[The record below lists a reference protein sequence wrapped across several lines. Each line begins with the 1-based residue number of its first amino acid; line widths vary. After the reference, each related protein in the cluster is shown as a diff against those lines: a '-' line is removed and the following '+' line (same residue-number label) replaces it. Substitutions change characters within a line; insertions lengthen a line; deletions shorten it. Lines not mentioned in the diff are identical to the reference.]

1 MKKLLLVALALL
13 GGLAGVQKINAA
25 TLYAVL
31 SSDKTTVTF
40 YYDDNCSARGGSA
53 MWESYIYP
61 GNENKITTVTFTTSV
76 KNAKPTSGYHF
87 FYNLYNLTTI
97 NNLSY
102 LKTSEMVNMEGMFY
116 NCAKLTSLD
125 ISYFNTEKVK
135 YMKEMF
141 AECRALEK
149 LMLPNSFGST
159 WTTTSMRS
167 LFYNCQALKEIKGVT
182 YFNTTS
188 VTDMSCMFYN
198 CKNLDMTKL
207 VEDLD
212 TRYATDLSYMFYGCK
227 KLTTLKIND
236 QGYIWDKD
244 SWQNVSNM
252 FANCSNLK
260 TIYCKED
267 WSKLSI
273 TNGWAMFDGCTSL
286 VGGKGTKAYDA
297 GVGLSAAHPDN
308 SLVPGYFTGEET
320 YSNYLYKVAVGD
332 VVHFRY
338 DKESNL
344 LGGIN
349 PSYNFTSDVSS
360 AIKTIKI
367 NPSVA
372 DANVT
377 SMDSWFSGLPN
388 MTNIEGLQ
396 YIKTASVTSMKY
408 LFYND
413 AKLESIDLRSFDLA
427 GADCSSMFSG
437 CTSLKTIYCDEDY
450 STQLIGSTNMFLGC
464 TSLRGLKGTT
474 FSADHID
481 ASYAR
486 PDFGESEPGYFT
498 GSEVYTVFNSSTGV
512 LTYYYDMQRESRS
525 GIVEPYEASEEQ
537 LRFETYSDKIR
548 KVVFDPSMA
557 NKSLPSVR
565 ALLWSGDEDKLLSN
579 LTEIEGWENLYFQG
593 TDMSY
598 MFAGCTAF
606 KSIDLFQ
613 GGHFSTENV
622 TYFYHLFT
630 YCTSLETV
638 NMSQFNTSNAIVLAN
653 MFTEC
658 NSLQSIDVSM
668 FDMTNV
674 QYTNLMFYGC
684 ENLRT
689 IYCDKDWSK
698 SEIDGTQMFEGCV
711 KLVGKYRTKYSEEH
725 IDIEYARPDN
735 GVVAPGYFTRDK
747 SAIDNVSAEKTPATK
762 ILHNGTLLIQRN
774 DKRYSVLGQVVEE

>member
-40 YYDDNCSARGGSA
+40 YYDDKRSERGGKT
-53 MWESYIYP
+53 MWESDIYR
-61 GNENKITTVTFTTSV
+61 GNENKITTVTFKPSV
-76 KNAKPTSGYHF
+76 ESARPATGYHF

-116 NCAKLTSLD
+116 NCAKLTKLD
-125 ISYFNTEKVK
+125 ISHFNTDKVK
-135 YMKEMF
+135 YMKQMF
-141 AECRALEK
+141 AECRALET
-149 LMLPNSFGST
+149 LTLPYYINRAST
-159 WTTTSMRS
+159 
-167 LFYNCQALKEIKGVT
+167 
-182 YFNTTS
+182 
-188 VTDMSCMFYN
+188 VTDMSSMFYN
-198 CKNLDMTKL
+198 CKALKEINGGERFYTSSVTDLAYMFYACQNLDMTKL
-207 VEDLD
+207 VADFS
-212 TRYATDLSYMFYGCK
+212 TGNVTDMDYMFYGCK
-227 KLTTLKIND
+227 KLTTINLNANGDYWNKSSLK
-236 QGYIWDKD
+236 
-244 SWQNVSNM
+244 NVSNM
-252 FANCSNLK
+252 FCNCSNLK
-260 TIYCKED
+260 TIYCNED

-273 TNGWAMFDGCTSL
+273 TDGWAMFDGCTSL
-286 VGGKGTKAYDA
+286 VGGKGTTS
-297 GVGLSAAHPDN
+297 GGSGLAMAHPDN

-320 YSNYLYKVAVGD
+320 YTNQLYKVVVGD
-332 VVHFRY
+332 ILHVRY
-338 DKESNL
+338 DKESTL
-344 LGGIN
+344 MGGISIN
-349 PSYNFTSDVSS
+349 YNLNEDDRNAV
-360 AIKTIKI
+360 KTIKI
-367 NPSVA
+367 DPAVA
-372 DANVT
+372 NAQITNIDYAFYNL
-377 SMDSWFSGLPN
+377 SN
-388 MTNIEGLQ
+388 MTKVEGLQ

-598 MFAGCTAF
+598 MFAGCTAL

-747 SAIDNVSAEKTPATK
+747 SAIDNVSVEKTPATK
-762 ILHNGTLLIQRN
+762 ILHNGTLLIQRD
-774 DKRYSVLGQVVEE
+774 DKRYAVLGQVVEE

>member
-40 YYDDNCSARGGSA
+40 YYDDKRSELGGKT
-53 MWESYIYP
+53 MWESDIYR
-61 GNENKITTVTFTTSV
+61 GNENKITTVTFTSSV
-76 KNAKPTSGYHF
+76 KSAQPATGYHF

-116 NCAKLTSLD
+116 NCAKLTKLD
-125 ISYFNTEKVK
+125 ISHFNTDKVK
-135 YMKEMF
+135 YMKQMF
-141 AECRALEK
+141 AECRALET
-149 LMLPNSFGST
+149 LTLPYYINRAST
-159 WTTTSMRS
+159 
-167 LFYNCQALKEIKGVT
+167 
-182 YFNTTS
+182 
-188 VTDMSCMFYN
+188 VTDMSSMFYN
-198 CKNLDMTKL
+198 CKALKEINGGERFYTSSVTDLAYMFYACQNLDMTKL
-207 VEDLD
+207 VADFS
-212 TRYATDLSYMFYGCK
+212 TGNVTDMDYMFYGCK
-227 KLTTLKIND
+227 KLTTINLNANGDYWNKSSLK
-236 QGYIWDKD
+236 
-244 SWQNVSNM
+244 NVSNM
-252 FANCSNLK
+252 FCNCSNLK
-260 TIYCKED
+260 TIYCNED

-273 TNGWAMFDGCTSL
+273 TDGWAMFDGCTSL
-286 VGGKGTKAYDA
+286 VGGKGTTS
-297 GVGLSAAHPDN
+297 GGSGLAMAHPDN

-320 YSNYLYKVAVGD
+320 YTNQLYKVVVGD
-332 VVHFRY
+332 ILHVRY
-338 DKESNL
+338 DKESTL
-344 LGGIN
+344 MGGISIN
-349 PSYNFTSDVSS
+349 YNLNEDDRNAV
-360 AIKTIKI
+360 KTIKI
-367 NPSVA
+367 DPAVA
-372 DANVT
+372 NAQITNIDYAFYNL
-377 SMDSWFSGLPN
+377 SN
-388 MTNIEGLQ
+388 MTKVEGLQ

-598 MFAGCTAF
+598 MFAGCTAL

-698 SEIDGTQMFEGCV
+698 SEIEGTQMFEGCV

-747 SAIDNVSAEKTPATK
+747 SAIDNVSVEKTPATK
-762 ILHNGTLLIQRN
+762 ILHNGTLLIRRDN
-774 DKRYSVLGQVVEE
+774 KRYSVLGQVVEE

>member
-40 YYDDNCSARGGSA
+40 YYDDKRSERGGKT
-53 MWESYIYP
+53 MWESDIYR
-61 GNENKITTVTFTTSV
+61 GNENKITTVTFKPSV
-76 KNAKPTSGYHF
+76 ESARPATGYHF

-116 NCAKLTSLD
+116 NCAKLTKLD
-125 ISYFNTEKVK
+125 ISHFNTDKVK
-135 YMKEMF
+135 YMKQMF
-141 AECRALEK
+141 AECRALET
-149 LMLPNSFGST
+149 LTLPYYINRAST
-159 WTTTSMRS
+159 
-167 LFYNCQALKEIKGVT
+167 
-182 YFNTTS
+182 
-188 VTDMSCMFYN
+188 VTDMSSMFYN
-198 CKNLDMTKL
+198 CKALKEINGGERFYTSSVTDLAYMFYACQNLDMTKL
-207 VEDLD
+207 VADFS
-212 TRYATDLSYMFYGCK
+212 TGNVTDMDYMFYGCK
-227 KLTTLKIND
+227 KLTTINLNANGDYWNKSSLK
-236 QGYIWDKD
+236 
-244 SWQNVSNM
+244 NVSNM
-252 FANCSNLK
+252 FCNCSNLK
-260 TIYCKED
+260 TIYCNED

-273 TNGWAMFDGCTSL
+273 TDGWAMFDGCTSL
-286 VGGKGTKAYDA
+286 VGGKGTTS
-297 GVGLSAAHPDN
+297 GGSGLAMAHPDN

-320 YSNYLYKVAVGD
+320 YTNQLYKVVVGD
-332 VVHFRY
+332 ILHVRY
-338 DKESNL
+338 DKESTL
-344 LGGIN
+344 MGGISIN
-349 PSYNFTSDVSS
+349 DILNADDRNTV
-360 AIKTIKI
+360 KTIKI
-367 NPSVA
+367 DPAVA
-372 DANVT
+372 NAQITNIDYAFYNL
-377 SMDSWFSGLPN
+377 SN
-388 MTNIEGLQ
+388 MTKVEGLQ

-598 MFAGCTAF
+598 MFAGCTAL

-747 SAIDNVSAEKTPATK
+747 SAIDNVSVEKTPATK
-762 ILHNGTLLIQRN
+762 ILHNGTLLIQRD
-774 DKRYSVLGQVVEE
+774 DKRYAVLGQVVEE